1 MAAKFKPNTRTVM
14 KSFLAGLIVKLSP
27 GVVSKVTGVA
37 LDNKVYQA
45 AAGGAVGFALGVV
58 MNDPE
63 IRDIALGLAGAEVA
77 EDFTASV
84 LKDAVDMI
92 VPGAPSAPYLAGNAQ
107 NYGYIP
113 ANLAEWT
120 NEVATPND
128 YEQYY
133 RR

>member
-58 MNDPE
+58 MNDPD
-63 IRDIALGLAGAEVA
+63 IRDMALGLAGAEIA
-77 EDFTASV
+77 EDFTADMLNS
-84 LKDAVDMI
+84 AVDMI
-92 VPGAPSAPYLAGNAQ
+92 VPGAASAPYLAGNAQ

-113 ANLAEWT
+113 GGLAEWT
-120 NEVATPND
+120 NEVSVPDD
-128 YEQYY
+128 YAAYY